1 MTGMAPIA
9 LSLALAACA
18 PDPAPP
24 AAPVPDIAVPAKSA
38 PPISPAPAPAE
49 PPAAAVPVLAIDGE
63 GLRLFNPV
71 NGSAHSIPFGRP
83 RAATLAAL
91 AFRGPP
97 AFARL
102 EECGAGPLD
111 QAAWTDGL
119 RVYFQEGKFVGW
131 ALNAGGN
138 PATDKR
144 AITTASGIGPGSSRA
159 ALEAAYSAK
168 VVQSSLGTE
177 FSAGDLAGLIDG
189 PGQLARITDMWAGAS
204 CNFR

>member
-1 MTGMAPIA
+1 MFTIPIA
-9 LSLALAACA
+9 LAFTLAACA

-24 AAPVPDIAVPAKSA
+24 PAPASNSSAAQAAPP
-38 PPISPAPAPAE
+38 PPISPAPVAAE

-63 GLRLFNPV
+63 GLRLFSPV
-71 NGSAHSIPFGRP
+71 NGSARPIPFGRP
-83 RAATLAAL
+83 RSATLAAL
-91 AFRGPP
+91 AFRGLP

-111 QAAWTDGL
+111 QAAWPDGL
-119 RVYFQEGKFVGW
+119 RIYFQGGEFVGW
-131 ALNAGGN
+131 ALNAGSKD
-138 PATDKR
+138 ATDKR

-159 ALEAAYSAK
+159 ELEAAYSAK

-189 PGQLARITDMWAGAS
+189 PGQRARITDMWAGAS